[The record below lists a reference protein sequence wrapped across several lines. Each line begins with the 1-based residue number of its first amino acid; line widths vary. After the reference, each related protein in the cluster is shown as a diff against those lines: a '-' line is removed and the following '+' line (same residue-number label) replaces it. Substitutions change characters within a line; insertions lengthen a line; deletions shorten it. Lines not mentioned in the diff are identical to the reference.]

1 MAQKLGFDAGSVATT
16 RADPVPPPA
25 PARSRPTG
33 GTGLAGHE
41 TGLTGPE
48 TATTAARP
56 WRPLMSA
63 RGRILGWSVLLL
75 AAALAGSTVVTHVL
89 LVRQLNARVSAEL
102 THEMAEFRTLA
113 ARREEPSA
121 SRHGS
126 VVDLLGA
133 RISQATLE
141 NDIALIG
148 LADGRIAAA
157 SNNPA
162 AALVRR
168 DPALLARW
176 AAVTRASSGTAQLAT
191 AQARY
196 TAIPVRVAGDPVH
209 GVFVAAVLTS
219 ADMAAVNGFTRL
231 QLEAGAA
238 ALLLGAGLAWLA
250 AGRVL
255 RPVRDTTELA
265 RRITE
270 ADLAERIPVRG
281 RNEISELSV
290 TFNRMLDRLEAALTT
305 QRRFLA
311 DAGHELRTP
320 ITIIQGN
327 LDTIEPRTPDDAE
340 TLAIAADELTR
351 MSRLVDELHLLARSE
366 RPGFLRLAA
375 ADLADLTRSLAA
387 KARSLDSRPWLL
399 THTAQGTAVLDAQRI
414 TQAVMQLAANAVAHT
429 PPGTAVEFSSTVT
442 GGFVT
447 FAVADHGPGIA
458 AAQRLR
464 VFDRFARL
472 DSRRTTG
479 TGLGLSIVAAI
490 AAAHGGHVS
499 VTGRTAGGAGALFR
513 LSIPYVRGTG
523 QGPQETP
530 P

>member
-1 MAQKLGFDAGSVATT
+1 
-16 RADPVPPPA
+16 
-25 PARSRPTG
+25 
-33 GTGLAGHE
+33 
-41 TGLTGPE
+41 
-48 TATTAARP
+48 
-56 WRPLMSA
+56 MSA

-75 AAALAGSTVVTHVL
+75 AAAIAASTAATHVL

-113 ARREEPSA
+113 AARHEEPA
-121 SRHGS
+121 AGRRGS
-126 VVDLLGA
+126 VVALLRA
-133 RISQATLE
+133 RTGQAVLE
-141 NDIALIG
+141 NDITLIG
-148 LADGRIAAA
+148 LAGGKVAAA
-157 SNNPA
+157 SSNPA
-162 AALVRR
+162 AALVRH

-176 AAVTRASSGTAQLAT
+176 AAVTRASSGTAQLAGG
-191 AQARY
+191 QIRY

-209 GVFVAAVLTS
+209 GVFVATALTGT
-219 ADMAAVNGFTRL
+219 DMATINGVTRL
-231 QLEAGAA
+231 QLEAGVA

-270 ADLAERIPVRG
+270 ADLAGRIPVRG
-281 RNEISELSV
+281 HNEISELAL

-327 LDTIEPRTPDDAE
+327 LDTIEPRTPDDSE
-340 TLAIAADELTR
+340 TLAIVSDELTR

-375 ADLADLTRSLAA
+375 ADLEDLTRSLAA

-399 THTAQGTAVLDAQRI
+399 THSAQGAAVLDAQRI
-414 TQAVMQLAANAVAHT
+414 TQAVMQLAANAAAHT
-429 PPGTAVEFSSTVT
+429 PPGVVVELSSTIT
-442 GGFVT
+442 GGFVE
-447 FAVADHGPGIA
+447 FAVADNGPGIP

-464 VFDRFARL
+464 IFDRFARL
-472 DSRRTTG
+472 DSRRTNG

-490 AAAHGGHVS
+490 ASAHGGHVS
-499 VTGRTAGGAGALFR
+499 VTGRSAGGAVFR
-513 LSIPYVRGTG
+513 LSIPHVRGTG
-523 QGPQETP
+523 HGQQETP